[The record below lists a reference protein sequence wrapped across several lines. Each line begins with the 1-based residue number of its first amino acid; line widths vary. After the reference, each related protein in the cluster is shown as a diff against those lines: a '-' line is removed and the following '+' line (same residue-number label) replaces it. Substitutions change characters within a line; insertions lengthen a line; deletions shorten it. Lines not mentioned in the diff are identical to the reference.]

1 MLNGCSESRGG
12 LLFPLRPHTSGLSPM
27 LPQSNGQTVLLVD
40 DSFIDLH
47 LYSRPLREA
56 GYRPI
61 TSLIGPEFG
70 GIHVNEHPSL
80 ILLDYRLKSNVS
92 ALDLVK
98 ILRDLFPES
107 LIVLLSVLPD
117 LPAEMKGLVDG
128 FLHKGDPA
136 RLAVEVQ
143 NLLDEGAE
151 GAQVAKAAD

>member
-1 MLNGCSESRGG
+1 
-12 LLFPLRPHTSGLSPM
+12 M
-27 LPQSNGQTVLLVD
+27 LPQSNKTVLLVD

-61 TSLIGPEFG
+61 TSLIGTEFG
-70 GIHVNEHPSL
+70 GIHASEHPSL
-80 ILLDYRLKSNVS
+80 VLLDYKLKSNVS

-98 ILRDLFPES
+98 ILRDLFPDS
-107 LIVLLSVLPD
+107 RIVLFSVLPD
-117 LPAEMKGLVDG
+117 LPAEMKGFVDG

-143 NLLDEGAE
+143 NLLDQGAE
-151 GAQVAKAAD
+151 GPQFAKAAD